1 MICNLKAFALVTLWL
16 LLAAMPMAMPVHS
29 AADAGFSAAM
39 TRMNRSMASA
49 PMTGNS
55 DHDFLVMMIPH
66 HEGAVDMCRTELRY
80 GRNPR
85 ILALCRDIIASQSS
99 QIQEMRQ
106 LLQR

>member
-1 MICNLKAFALVTLWL
+1 MKAFASITLWL
-16 LLAAMPMAMPVHS
+16 LLAAMPMAMPMRS
-29 AADAGFSAAM
+29 AADAGFGQAM
-39 TRMNRSMASA
+39 TRMNRSMANA

-80 GRNPR
+80 GRNPK
-85 ILALCRDIIASQSS
+85 ILALCRDVIASQSS

-106 LLQR
+106 LLAR